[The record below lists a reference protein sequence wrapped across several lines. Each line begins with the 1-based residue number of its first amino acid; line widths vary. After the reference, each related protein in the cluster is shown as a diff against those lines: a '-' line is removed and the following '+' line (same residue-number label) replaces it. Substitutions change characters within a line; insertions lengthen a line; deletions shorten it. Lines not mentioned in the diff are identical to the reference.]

1 MTRLWGFWYTTR
13 RKPCGRTRG
22 AKKTAQGVT
31 SPARN
36 TKGNEAMSKRSGCKE
51 KDEYGVR
58 YARFVNRTV
67 GGWQMAA
74 EALFVVAAFSVM
86 ILAAVCFD

>member
-1 MTRLWGFWYTTR
+1 MNE
-13 RKPCGRTRG
+13 
-22 AKKTAQGVT
+22 
-31 SPARN
+31 RN
-36 TKGNEAMSKRSGCKE
+36 GSKG

>member
-1 MTRLWGFWYTTR
+1 MTRLSGFWYTTR
-13 RKPCGRTRG
+13 RKPCGKTRG

-36 TKGNEAMSKRSGCKE
+36 TKGNEAMNERSGSKGSGE
-51 KDEYGVR
+51 HGVR

-74 EALFVVAAFSVM
+74 EAAFVSLCAFGL
-86 ILAAVCFD
+86 ILAAACFD

>member
-1 MTRLWGFWYTTR
+1 MNERDG
-13 RKPCGRTRG
+13 
-22 AKKTAQGVT
+22 
-31 SPARN
+31 S
-36 TKGNEAMSKRSGCKE
+36 KGKGEH
-51 KDEYGVR
+51 GVR

>member
-1 MTRLWGFWYTTR
+1 
-13 RKPCGRTRG
+13 
-22 AKKTAQGVT
+22 
-31 SPARN
+31 
-36 TKGNEAMSKRSGCKE
+36 MSKRSGCKE